1 MRYFLLMWDCNG
13 LECLQDITE
22 YHPDQWDRDQLLG
35 VIKGRK
41 YKAAP
46 IHQQIHQMIMRAR
59 FNTQRHYEI
68 YVQQTDDGITAEEFS
83 AVFNANPQHWADWI
97 REHHSVKLWDDRA
110 KIKPAIV

>member
-22 YHPDQWDRDQLLG
+22 YHPDQWDRDQLLE

-41 YKAAP
+41 YRAAP
-46 IHQQIHQMIMRAR
+46 IHQQIHHMIMRAR
-59 FNTQRHYEI
+59 FNPQRHYEI
-68 YVQQTDDGITAEEFS
+68 YVQQTDDGITAEEFA

-97 REHHSVKLWDDRA
+97 RRHHSVKLWDDRA